1 MTGNVCAQGHHWLEW
16 SVPPECPPASVIEAR
31 VVEWLGGP
39 LTEPEQLAVRAHL
52 TWRQPSWHVAVDITY
67 QGHHGQ
73 RQVMVSSCQDAAD
86 FVAVAVV
93 LTVDP
98 TAAQQIPEADAT
110 NLQKLSEDGPEAQL
124 ADVAAPAEPRPSAAP
139 PAQDVPPS
147 ASPPPRT
154 AGVRGHVTLE
164 AEGSY
169 GPLPGF
175 RPGVSL
181 GGGIEVARHVFMLNA
196 RWLPGMNVEPAQ
208 ASAPILFALVGGR
221 LAWSYPLLHGDFSL
235 GPLVSV
241 SAGSIITRQGDAAR
255 KFEFWGAA
263 GVGGTALVRLGSWAQ
278 VVSELEFEVPFTRP
292 SFVLS
297 DGSRVH
303 QVSWGGR
310 GALGVRFFFPAR

>member
-1 MTGNVCAQGHHWLEW
+1 M
-16 SVPPECPPASVIEAR
+16 
-31 VVEWLGGP
+31 
-39 LTEPEQLAVRAHL
+39 EPVQLAVRAHL

-124 ADVAAPAEPRPSAAP
+124 ADVAAPAVPRPSATP

-196 RWLPGMNVEPAQ
+196 RWLPGMNVEPAR
-208 ASAPILFALVGGR
+208 AVAPISFGLLAGR
-221 LAWSYPLLHGDFSL
+221 LAWAYLFAGRDASV
-235 GPLVSV
+235 GPLISVSV
-241 SAGSIITRQGDAAR
+241 GALFTKQQPNEGQRQFWAAV
-255 KFEFWGAA
+255 
-263 GVGGTALVRLGSWAQ
+263 GVGGTGLYQIRPWVKLVG
-278 VVSELEFEVPFTRP
+278 ELEFEVPWVRP
-292 SFVLS
+292 TFVLS
-297 DGSRVH
+297 DGSTIH
-303 QVSWGGR
+303 QVSLGAR
-310 GALGVRFFFPAR
+310 GALGVRFFFPAK